1 MKYTVLD
8 VGGSSIKYALMDD
21 TYTLLQK
28 DTIMAYQ
35 ASKRGGMLYCTPQDD
50 ERISICGKAV
60 LIAISEIFASLV

>member
-1 MKYTVLD
+1 VCEQIYRGTGCPGGAVYWAD
-8 VGGSSIKYALMDD
+8 V
-21 TYTLLQK
+21 LQK